1 MLSRDIILKEYTK
14 CLNDPIYFIES
25 YFKTFDNTRGGVIP
39 FKLFPRQHEVING
52 LLTKHYNLVTKP
64 RQAGIS
70 TTTAAFI
77 ATRIAVADKDNPE
90 AILIIANKQELAQE
104 FLSKIKGFLDQV
116 PRFFWGGQY
125 YGDKDAEA
133 KDIYTNNSKKEI
145 RLPNKC
151 RVKAVATSKDAL
163 RGYTPT
169 YLIMDEAAHI
179 ENGEEVFGAALTS
192 LGCITKDS
200 LILTSNG
207 LVELDELVQNKAD
220 LGFTNLDTPH
230 MVCNINNEL
239 TEATQTF
246 VSEYGETYKIKT
258 KLGLELEGSWKHPI
272 MIRRDNDDIWVKFNE
287 LKVGDKPLISYN
299 QNIFGNNTIKS
310 DLNEIYNV
318 PYLMGQF
325 VSNNGKYINDS
336 LIIPDLNINIV
347 SKKLVDLFKYYN
359 ITTNEISNDILKMN
373 KNTIL
378 KFLYGVLN
386 NNLNYIN
393 YYSINKKLISRLQI
407 LLLNLGVI
415 TYISFEDNK
424 YHLFTKKHS
433 NNHNLFVDEID
444 VIVKSKNHTYDL
456 HVPHTNS
463 FISNSFISHNTGGN
477 IILISTP
484 NGHDPLY
491 YKTYEQAKKGDNDF
505 NIIEMRWYEDLRY
518 NKGMSWEL
526 FDENNILIDNVKE
539 KRFTLESYYEMIEK
553 GYKPTS
559 PWYTKMCRQMNGDKR
574 MIAQELDVSFI
585 GSGDNVFEEKYIIQQ
600 EKEHVKEPLFL
611 DGLDK
616 KTWIWSEPIEGHEYI
631 LISDVSRGDSSDY
644 SSIQIID
651 ITIMEQVLEYQAKI
665 PPDILGEICYEY
677 AKIYDAF
684 VVVDVTGGM
693 GSTTILKIMELGW
706 KNIYYDYGNNN
717 TLINPSK
724 FLNKSDKTP
733 GFLITSSNR
742 TRMFQLFEEIIRKN
756 EFKIRSK
763 RVISEMRT
771 FIYKNGRPDH
781 IKGMNDDCLISL
793 VIGLYVYEHSFKML
807 KKSKN
812 STKTMLSSWVV
823 NTGNTTIT
831 LKDEPKIKK
840 KLPNSGYV
848 TTRNNNNN
856 GDDISWLLF

>member
-1 MLSRDIILKEYTK
+1 MLSRDIILKEYEK
-14 CLNDPIYFIES
+14 CFYDPIYMIES
-25 YFKTFDNTRGGVIP
+25 YFKTFDNTRGGLVP
-39 FKLFPRQHEVING
+39 FKLFPRQREVIFG
-52 LLTKHYNLVTKP
+52 LANKHYNLVTKP

-70 TTTAAFI
+70 TTTAAYI
-77 ATRIAVADKDNPE
+77 ATRIAVADKDSPE

-104 FLSKIKGFLDQV
+104 FLAKIKSFLDQV
-116 PRFFWGGQY
+116 PRFFWGGEY

-192 LGCITKDS
+192 LGCITKES
-200 LILTSNG
+200 LILTNNG
-207 LVELDELVQNKAD
+207 LIELDELVQNKTD

-230 MVCNINNEL
+230 IVCNMNNEL

-246 VSEYGETYKIKT
+246 VSEYGETYRIKT

-272 MIRRDNDDIWVKFNE
+272 MVRRNNEDVWVKFNE
-287 LKVGDKPLISYN
+287 LNVGDKPLISYN
-299 QNIFGNNTIKS
+299 QNIFGNKNITN
-310 DLNEIYNV
+310 DLNRLYNI
-318 PYLMGQF
+318 PYLIGQF
-325 VSNNGKYINDS
+325 VSNNGYYNNNC
-336 LIIPDLNINIV
+336 LIIDNLNISIESNE
-347 SKKLVDLFKYYN
+347 LVDLFKSYN
-359 ITTNEISNDILKMN
+359 ITSNEVANDILKMD
-373 KNTIL
+373 KPTIL
-378 KFLYGVLN
+378 KFLYGVFN

-393 YYSINKKLISRLQI
+393 YCSENKKFISRLQI
-407 LLLNLGVI
+407 LLLNLGII
-415 TYISFEDNK
+415 TYISFENNK

-433 NNHNLFVDEID
+433 SLDNLFIDEIID
-444 VIVKSKNHTYDL
+444 ITKSENHTYDL
-456 HVPHTNS
+456 HVPNTNS
-463 FISNSFISHNTGGN
+463 FISNSFISHNTGGK

-505 NIIEMRWYEDLRY
+505 NIIEMKWYEDLRY
-518 NKGMSWEL
+518 NKEMSWEL
-526 FDENNILIDNVKE
+526 FDKNNVIIETVKE
-539 KRFTLESYYEMIEK
+539 KRFTLESYQEMIDK
-553 GYKPTS
+553 GYKPTA
-559 PWYTKMCRQMNGDKR
+559 PWYVKMCRQMNGDRR

-585 GSGDNVFEEKYIIQQ
+585 GSGDNVFEEKYVVQQ
-600 EKEHVKEPLFL
+600 EKENIQEPLFL

-616 KTWIWSEPIEGHEYI
+616 KTWIWAEPVKGHEYI
-631 LISDVSRGDSSDY
+631 LISDVSRGDGTDF

-651 ITIMEQVLEYQAKI
+651 ITTMEQVLEYQGKI
-665 PPDILGEICYEY
+665 PPDILGELCYQY
-677 AKIYDAF
+677 AVIYDAF
-684 VVVDVTGGM
+684 VVVDITGGM

-706 KNIYYDYGNNN
+706 KDIYYDYGNNN
-717 TLINPSK
+717 TLINPAK
-724 FLNKSDKTP
+724 FLNKTDKTP

-812 STKTMLSSWVV
+812 STKAMLSSWVV
-823 NTGNTTIT
+823 NTGNTTVT
-831 LKDEPKIKK
+831 LRDEPKVKK
-840 KLPNSGYV
+840 QLPNSGYV
-848 TTRNNNNN
+848 TTKSNN
-856 GDDISWLLF
+856 GSDISWLLF